1 MRLELDMD
9 EVCTIIA
16 ALGYYIDNDQGAP
29 ECRTDPVHVD
39 ATGESID
46 YEVMSSLDNAA
57 VCELYEEIKKK
68 ARRSVARVR
77 NRLTVPEGAT
87 R

>member
-9 EVCTIIA
+9 EVCTLIA
-16 ALGYYIDNDQGAP
+16 ALGYYVDNDQGEP
-29 ECRTDPVHVD
+29 ECRTDSVHID

-57 VCELYEEIKKK
+57 VCELYESIKKK
-68 ARRSVARVR
+68 AKRTVARV
-77 NRLTVPEGAT
+77 T
-87 R
+87 RRMQCPTRP